1 MEQFHLYLH
10 TLIIMY
16 KNTHFKCKPCRGDT
30 TSTLVYTDHK
40 HIVFGVIM
48 ADFGS
53 SKTIVYASSVED
65 VGGGIYWDK
74 VCKNRTRSLNLGSI
88 VPGSNN
94 ILTKYVR
101 NEGNSAGPLLL
112 ETSNW
117 NPSASSVYICLN
129 WNYSNQV
136 LNADKVIPLEL
147 TLTVYSTISRITNF
161 SFNTVKTITKR

>member
-10 TLIIMY
+10 SLIIMY

-48 ADFGS
+48 AGFGS

-65 VGGGIYWDK
+65 VGVGIYWDK
-74 VCKNRTRSLNLGSI
+74 ICKNRTRSLNWGSI

-101 NEGNSAGPLLL
+101 NESNSAAPLLL

-117 NPSASSVYICLN
+117 NPS
-129 WNYSNQV
+129 
-136 LNADKVIPLEL
+136 
-147 TLTVYSTISRITNF
+147 YSTISRITNF
-161 SFNTVKTITKR
+161 SFNTTIPITKR